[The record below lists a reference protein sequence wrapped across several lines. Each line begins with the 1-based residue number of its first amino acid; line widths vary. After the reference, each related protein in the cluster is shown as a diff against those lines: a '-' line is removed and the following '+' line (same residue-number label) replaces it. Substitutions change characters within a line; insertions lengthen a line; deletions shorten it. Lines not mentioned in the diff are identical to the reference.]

1 MTKQVTVPDIYSLPP
16 GKAFD
21 SSACLPEEIG
31 SLKLLKKEC
40 SGKISYYDWNLRF
53 VDETFASR
61 EDNFGKDE
69 IQLIFNL
76 SQPIEWQIDGGRERV
91 TMLPGEVCVFRNN
104 NYRTSMNYD
113 KSVSFLF
120 KSMQM
125 PTDYFEQ
132 LLSRYFPETQIER
145 CKALFLSHVTKTLI
159 TQDMYRVLSEIDS
172 SEKFRE
178 FAGVFVEAKMIELIA
193 LVLYGISYNTAE
205 SLPRKSAASLSAS
218 LTDRQRLEA
227 LRQQIQLNPSEDYHA
242 SGLAAGLSM
251 SESKLTRLFRS
262 LYGMPIHRYV
272 QEQRLE
278 RAATLLAQ
286 GGMNISEAA
295 QKSGYTN
302 MSWFSKEFREKFGL
316 SPKKFAMQFSATL
329 PENC

>member
-1 MTKQVTVPDIYSLPP
+1 MTRQVTVPDIYSLPP

-40 SGKISYYDWNLRF
+40 SGKISYYDWDLSF
-53 VDETFASR
+53 ADTTFASR

-76 SQPIEWQIDGGRERV
+76 SQPIEWQVDGGRELV

-125 PTDYFEQ
+125 PTSYFEQ
-132 LLSRYFPETQIER
+132 LLSRYFPAGQVDR

-178 FAGVFVEAKMIELIA
+178 FAGVFVEAKMIELVA
-193 LVLYGISYNTAE
+193 LVLYGISYDTAE
-205 SLPRKSAASLSAS
+205 SLPRKGAASLTVSM
-218 LTDRQRLEA
+218 TDRQRLES
-227 LRQQIQLNPSEDYHA
+227 LRQRIQFQPEDEYNPAEIAA
-242 SGLAAGLSM
+242 SLSM
-251 SESKLTRLFRS
+251 SESKLARLFRS
-262 LYGMPIHRYV
+262 LYGTSLHRYV

-278 RAATLLAQ
+278 KAASLLAR

-302 MSWFSKEFREKFGL
+302 MSWFAKEFKEKFGL
-316 SPKKFAMQFSATL
+316 SPKKFAMQSSATL